1 MEGYYKV
8 SQRVDEFIESLEM
21 WELVYLWEVLNS
33 KEAIVMM
40 SDEMSKQ
47 TNEYWDKHLDEHVQE
62 WTKLWLIGAKKT
74 PQSDGSTIVQ

>member
-33 KEAIVMM
+33 KETIVMM
-40 SDEMSKQ
+40 SGEMRRQ
-47 TNEYWDKHLDEHVQE
+47 TGEYWNEHLDEHVKR
-62 WTKLWLIGAKKT
+62 WAKKWLNCK
-74 PQSDGSTIVQ
+74 Q